1 MPRLTALAATMAL
14 ALLASACA
22 SQQTYPPTTST
33 EAITLEV
40 YADFRCPHCARFSA
54 SYTPRLLR
62 HFRRD
67 IEAGRLIYRHRNL
80 PVLGPR
86 SEFLALHSEC
96 ARNQGRFDAFHDAIY
111 RQQYQALKDARV
123 PFVDGPGAALEAVD
137 SFADIDPVSHASCM
151 DSDLPHHAV
160 QTDIDRARDTGI
172 AATPT
177 LVLND
182 SVLEW
187 DGYDSIISQVQAAL
201 ERPPP

>member
-1 MPRLTALAATMAL
+1 MPRLTALAATIAL

-22 SQQTYPPTTST
+22 SQQAYPPTTST

-54 SYTPRLLR
+54 SYTPRILR

-67 IEAGRLIYRHRNL
+67 VEAGRLLYRHRNL

-96 ARNQGRFDAFHDAIY
+96 ARDQGRFDAFHDALY
-111 RQQYQALKDARV
+111 RQQYQALNDVRI

-137 SFADIDPVSHASCM
+137 SSAGVTPGPLAYCM

-160 QTDIDRARDTGI
+160 QADIDRARDKGI
-172 AATPT
+172 TATPT
-177 LVLND
+177 LVLNGI
-182 SVLEW
+182 VLEW